1 MRLKPAALACAF
13 CLGATAIAHG
23 QNTPDVLSA
32 PWQDGPHWAE
42 TVDDV
47 LFFEGGH
54 TRNSSYETGVFFW
67 DSYGRI
73 RFNREDDDPRWTL
86 GYRLFALG
94 NDSGAPQINGDFW
107 DIALVLGYKFDRMD
121 NGWRVSVLAGAG
133 TANDDHFSNTHALY
147 GTGLVSAERAL
158 DENSTLRLGVMYNGN
173 ALFFPD
179 APMPYV
185 AYERKVSEQLQYT
198 LGLPASG
205 LDWRPMSALSLNLDY
220 VAPLTAKGNLSV
232 WFSKTI
238 CLFTEVASA
247 TDGFYIEDAGNRR
260 LFYRLNRATTGV
272 RWITKWADLRLG
284 AGYAFNQQF
293 TRGFDLCDTRNV
305 ARLSD
310 EPFISLRVH
319 GTF

>member
-1 MRLKPAALACAF
+1 MRLDAAAVACVVF
-13 CLGATAIAHG
+13 LGATSVGVG
-23 QNTPDVLSA
+23 QNSTDVLSQ
-32 PWQDGPHWAE
+32 PWQPGPHWAE

-47 LFFEGGH
+47 LFFESGH
-54 TRNSSYETGVFFW
+54 TKNSNYDTEVFFW
-67 DSYGRI
+67 DSFGRI
-73 RFNREDDDPRWTL
+73 RFNRVDNDPRWTV

-94 NDSGAPQINGDFW
+94 NDSGAPPINGDFW
-107 DIALVLGYKFDRMD
+107 DIAVALGYKFDRMA
-121 NGWRVSVLAGAG
+121 NGWRFSVLAGAG
-133 TANDDHFSNTHALY
+133 TANDSHFSNTHALY
-147 GTGLVSAERAL
+147 GVGIVSAERAL
-158 DENSTLRLGVMYNGN
+158 DENRTLRLGVMYNGN
-173 ALFFPD
+173 ALLLPD

-185 AYERKVSEQLQYT
+185 AYEQKVSEQLQYT

-205 LDWRPMSALSLNLDY
+205 LDWRPLPALSLNLDY
-220 VAPLTAKGNLSV
+220 IAPVTAKANLSF
-232 WFSKTI
+232 WFSQAVG
-238 CLFTEVASA
+238 LFAEVASA

-260 LFYRLNRATTGV
+260 LFYRLNRATAGV

-293 TRGFDLCDTRNV
+293 TRGFDLRDTHNV

>member
-1 MRLKPAALACAF
+1 LAFAFSLGMVGAAL
-13 CLGATAIAHG
+13 G
-23 QNTPDVLSA
+23 QSSPEIMST
-32 PWQDGPHWAE
+32 PWQSGPHWAE

-54 TRNSSYETGVFFW
+54 TRNSNYDTGVFFW

-73 RFNREDDDPRWTL
+73 RFNREDDDPHWTV

-94 NDSGAPQINGDFW
+94 NDSGSPQINGDFW
-107 DIALVLGYKFDRMD
+107 DIAAVLGYKFDRMD
-121 NGWRVSVLAGAG
+121 NGWRVNVLAGAG
-133 TANDDHFSNTHALY
+133 SANDSHFSNTDALY
-147 GTGLVSAERAL
+147 GIGTVTAERLL
-158 DENSTLRLGVMYNGN
+158 DENGKLSLGLLYNGN

-179 APMPYV
+179 VPMPYV
-185 AYERKVSEQLQYT
+185 AYERKVNDQLQYT

-205 LDWRPMSALSLNLDY
+205 LDWRPMPAISLNLDY
-220 VAPLTAKGNLSV
+220 VAPVTGKGNLSA
-232 WFSKTI
+232 WFSKTV
-238 CLFTEVASA
+238 CLFTEIATA
-247 TDGFYIEDAGNRR
+247 TDGFYIEDAGDRR
-260 LFYRLNRATTGV
+260 LFYRLNRVTAGV

-293 TRGFDLCDTRNV
+293 TRGVDMRDTHNV
-305 ARLSD
+305 SRISD